1 MDSKILNS
9 AWILLP
15 AKHMLSPNDV
25 NAFRNIVLI
34 CMTVGLLSCIGYQVI
49 LKPPVVKLISLS
61 PTSDIIKSSKCK
73 SYVRLDFPYVQL
85 WTFAYVR
92 LLNKPYEN
100 EVTFRG
106 QNPPLKCC

>member
-34 CMTVGLLSCIGYQVI
+34 CMSVGLLSCIGYQVI

-73 SYVRLDFPYVQL
+73 SYVRLNSPYISKYLVD
-85 WTFAYVR
+85 T
-92 LLNKPYEN
+92 
-100 EVTFRG
+100 
-106 QNPPLKCC
+106 